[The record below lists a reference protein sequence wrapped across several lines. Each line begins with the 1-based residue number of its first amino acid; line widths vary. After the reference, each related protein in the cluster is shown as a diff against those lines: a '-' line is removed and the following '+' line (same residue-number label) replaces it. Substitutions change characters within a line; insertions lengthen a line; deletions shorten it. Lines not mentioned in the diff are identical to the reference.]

1 METLYEFWENDSESI
16 IKTGQVAKAMNV
28 SPASATEM
36 IQRLAG
42 KGLVEYIPY
51 KGLKLTEKGLVTG
64 GRMKKRHRL
73 AECLLIDVLGFT
85 GDAHKA
91 ACMLEHALTDELEES
106 LDYLLGRPTKDPSGR
121 NIPRSFEL
129 NLEIDLKNSL
139 KIATSLDEGE
149 EGVLVS
155 ISMTAEER
163 MTLAELGI
171 ETGKRISRTST
182 GLIIDSVAHELDE
195 LLLNRILISIRH

>member
-1 METLYEFWENDSESI
+1 METLYEFWENDSESM

-42 KGLVEYIPY
+42 KGLVEYVPY
-51 KGLKLTEKGLVTG
+51 KGLKLTEVGLVTG

-106 LDYLLGRPTKDPSGR
+106 LDHLLGRPTKDPSGR

-129 NLEIDLKNSL
+129 NVEIDLKNSL

>member
-1 METLYEFWENDSESI
+1 METLYEFWENDPEAM
-16 IKTGQVAKAMNV
+16 IKTGQVAKALDV

-42 KGLVEYIPY
+42 KGLVEYVPY
-51 KGLKLTEKGLVTG
+51 KGLKLTEVGLVTG

-129 NLEIDLKNSL
+129 NVEIDLKNSL

-163 MTLAELGI
+163 MTLAKLGI

>member
-1 METLYEFWENDSESI
+1 
-16 IKTGQVAKAMNV
+16 
-28 SPASATEM
+28 
-36 IQRLAG
+36 
-42 KGLVEYIPY
+42 
-51 KGLKLTEKGLVTG
+51 
-64 GRMKKRHRL
+64 
-73 AECLLIDVLGFT
+73 
-85 GDAHKA
+85 
-91 ACMLEHALTDELEES
+91 LEES
-106 LDYLLGRPTKDPSGR
+106 LDHLLGRPTTDPSGR

-129 NLEIDLKNSL
+129 NVEIDLKKSL

>member
-1 METLYEFWENDSESI
+1 METLYEFWENDSEAM
-16 IKTGQVAKAMNV
+16 IKTGQVAKALDV

-42 KGLVEYIPY
+42 KGMVEYFPY
-51 KGLKLTEKGLVTG
+51 KGLKLTEIGLVAG

-85 GDAHKA
+85 GDAHEA

-106 LDYLLGRPTKDPSGR
+106 LDHLLGRPTKDPSGKE
-121 NIPRSFEL
+121 IPRSSEL
-129 NLEIDLKNSL
+129 NVDIDLKNSL

-155 ISMTAEER
+155 ISMTPEER

-171 ETGKRISRTST
+171 ETGKKISRTST
-182 GLIIDSVAHELDE
+182 GLIIDSEAFEVDE
-195 LLLNRILISIRH
+195 SLLNRLLISIRH

>member
-1 METLYEFWENDSESI
+1 METLYEFWENDPEAM
-16 IKTGQVAKAMNV
+16 IKTGQVAKALDV

-42 KGLVEYIPY
+42 KGMVEYFPY
-51 KGLKLTEKGLVTG
+51 KGLKLTEIGLVAG

-85 GDAHKA
+85 GDAHEA

-106 LDYLLGRPTKDPSGR
+106 LDHLLGRPTKDPSGKE
-121 NIPRSFEL
+121 IPRSSEL
-129 NLEIDLKNSL
+129 NVDIDLKNSL

-155 ISMTAEER
+155 ISMTPEER

-182 GLIIDSVAHELDE
+182 GLIIDSEAFEVDE
-195 LLLNRILISIRH
+195 SLLNRLLISMRH

>member
-1 METLYEFWENDSESI
+1 MEALYEFWERDSEAM
-16 IKTGQVAKAMNV
+16 IKTGQVAKALDV

-42 KGLVEYIPY
+42 KGMVEYYPY
-51 KGLKLTEKGLVTG
+51 KGLKLTEIGLVVG

-85 GDAHKA
+85 GDAHDA

-106 LDYLLGRPTKDPSGR
+106 LDHLLGRPTEDPSGR
-121 NIPRSFEL
+121 NIPRTFEL
-129 NLEIDLKNSL
+129 EVEIDLKNSL
-139 KIATSLDEGE
+139 RIATSLDEDE

-155 ISMTAEER
+155 ISMSAEER
-163 MTLAELGI
+163 MILAELGI
-171 ETGKRISRTST
+171 ETGKRIRRTST
-182 GLIIDSVAHELDE
+182 GLIIDSALHEIDE
-195 LLLNRILISIRH
+195 TLLNRLLISTRP